1 MSDRYRLIER
11 VATPEE
17 YRALC
22 TAVGWEAVINFEAA
36 NEALPNS
43 LYGVV
48 VECEERVVGMGRVV
62 GDGAIFY
69 YLQDIAVMPGYQGR
83 GVGRR
88 IVEQL
93 VGHIKAVAPEKA
105 FVGVFAAAGT
115 ERFYE
120 EYGFRDWEALTGMY
134 QVVAMRGTGRE
145 AECGEGDY
153 EQGSIVDGCP
163 AAVGDGE

>member
-1 MSDRYRLIER
+1 VSDRYQLIER
-11 VATPEE
+11 VATPAE

-36 NEALPNS
+36 KAALPNS

-48 VECEERVVGMGRVV
+48 VECEGRVVGMGRVV
-62 GDGAIFY
+62 GDGAVFY
-69 YLQDIAVMPGYQGR
+69 YLQDIAVRPEHQGQ
-83 GVGRR
+83 GVGRS

-120 EYGFRDWEALTGMY
+120 GYGFRDWDALTGMY
-134 QVVAMRGTGRE
+134 QVVPVRGRGERPTARGLRPRGAIDVVQRTGT
-145 AECGEGDY
+145 A
-153 EQGSIVDGCP
+153 
-163 AAVGDGE
+163 